1 MMFASVFASLGTRI
15 MFVVLAALLG
25 LGGLFIG
32 FVKVIQKDVLAQ
44 LMEHLETGQYKK
56 REKTLAYMTKIL
68 EQGIHEYYKNF
79 DNATAR
85 KMALDYFKRIN
96 DDKGMIYMVVVDKNG
111 VVLFDPVNPKTVGQ
125 SGLDAQSV
133 DGVYYVRGYLEAA
146 KKGGGYTY
154 YKMPKYDGGVPEK
167 KFAYSH
173 YDEVSQM
180 VIATTSY
187 YTDYTD
193 INTENQAI
201 KEGVNKVFNENTTK
215 LFLWIL
221 TATIALVVLT
231 LIYAKLRIVKRIDE
245 LVLKINA
252 FSHGDK
258 DLRAKIDV
266 GDRNDE
272 ISQVGRGINLFVENA
287 RLIMEEI
294 KGISTSNKTSMDKL
308 VQIAQETQKSMKDS
322 STTLN
327 SVKNKATDVASMMNI
342 SIEQSQGLRKR
353 LIETQGLVK
362 ESKDAIGDLF
372 SQIIESAHT
381 EEELSSKVEQ
391 LSRNADDVKSILDII
406 NDIAD
411 QTNLLALNAAIEAA
425 RAGEHGRGF
434 AVVADEV
441 RNLAG
446 RTQKSLAEINSTIMV
461 IVQEINAVSSQ
472 MNLNSQKM
480 ERLSDMSKS
489 VQETYEKMSSNLSSV
504 VLDSNQSM
512 DDYAKSGRQIE
523 AMVSDFAEVEKVAS
537 KTLADSSDILN
548 IATHVSGTTMN
559 LDKQVNLFKT

>member
-1 MMFASVFASLGTRI
+1 MFSSMFASLGTRI
-15 MFVVLAALLG
+15 MLVVLVALLG

-32 FVKVIQKDVLAQ
+32 FVKVMQKDVLAQ
-44 LMEHLETGQYKK
+44 LMEHLENGQYKK
-56 REKTLAYMTKIL
+56 REKTLAYMTKLL
-68 EQGIHEYYKNF
+68 EQGIHEYYKSF

-125 SGLDAQSV
+125 SGLEAQSV

-180 VIATTSY
+180 VIAATSY
-187 YTDYTD
+187 YTD
-193 INTENQAI
+193 INTENKAI

-221 TATIALVVLT
+221 TATIALVVLM
-231 LIYAKLRIVKRIDE
+231 LIYTKLRIVKRINE

-294 KGISTSNKTSMDKL
+294 KGISTLNKTSMDKL
-308 VQIAQETQKSMKDS
+308 VQITQETQKSMKNS

-327 SVKNKATDVASMMNI
+327 SVKNKATDIASMMNI

-372 SQIIESAHT
+372 SQITESAHT
-381 EEELSSKVEQ
+381 EEELSSQVEQ

-512 DDYAKSGRQIE
+512 DDYAKSGQQIE
-523 AMVSDFAEVEKVAS
+523 AMVSDFVEVEKVAS

-548 IATHVSGTTMN
+548 IATHVSETTIN

>member
-32 FVKVIQKDVLAQ
+32 FVKVMQKDVLAQ

-56 REKTLAYMTKIL
+56 REKTLAYMTKII
-68 EQGIHEYYKNF
+68 EQGIHEYYKKF

-125 SGLDAQSV
+125 SGLGLQSV

-180 VIATTSY
+180 VIAATSY
-187 YTDYTD
+187 YTD
-193 INTENQAI
+193 INTENKAI

-258 DLRAKIDV
+258 DLRTKIDV

-272 ISQVGRGINLFVENA
+272 ISQVGRGVNLFVENA

-308 VQIAQETQKSMKDS
+308 VQIAQETQKNMKDS

-327 SVKNKATDVASMMNI
+327 SVKDKATDVASMMNA

-353 LIETQGLVK
+353 LTETQGLVK

-381 EEELSSKVEQ
+381 EEELSSQVEQ

-504 VLDSNQSM
+504 VSDSNQSM

-523 AMVSDFAEVEKVAS
+523 AMVSDFVGVEKVAS

-548 IATHVSGTTMN
+548 IATHVSGTAMN

>member
-1 MMFASVFASLGTRI
+1 MFASLGTRI
-15 MFVVLAALLG
+15 MLVVLAALLG

-32 FVKVIQKDVLAQ
+32 FVKVMQKDVLAQ
-44 LMEHLETGQYKK
+44 LMEHLENEQYKK
-56 REKTLAYMTKIL
+56 RGKTLAYMTKLL
-68 EQGIHEYYKNF
+68 EQGIHEYYKSF

-180 VIATTSY
+180 VIAATSY
-187 YTDYTD
+187 YTD
-193 INTENQAI
+193 INAENKAI
-201 KEGVNKVFNENTTK
+201 KEGVNKVFNEDTTK

-221 TATIALVVLT
+221 SATIALVVLT
-231 LIYAKLRIVKRIDE
+231 LVYAKLRIVKRINE

-252 FSHGDK
+252 FSRGDK

-266 GDRNDE
+266 DDRNDE
-272 ISQVGRGINLFVENA
+272 ISQVGRGVNLFVENA

-294 KGISTSNKTSMDKL
+294 KGISTLNKTSMDKL
-308 VQIAQETQKSMKDS
+308 VQITQETQKSMKDS

-327 SVKNKATDVASMMNI
+327 SVKNKATDIASMMNI

-372 SQIIESAHT
+372 SQITESAHT
-381 EEELSSKVEQ
+381 EEELSSQVEQ

-489 VQETYEKMSSNLSSV
+489 VQETYEKMSSNLISV

-512 DDYAKSGRQIE
+512 DDYAKSGHKIE
-523 AMVSDFAEVEKVAS
+523 AMVSDFVEVEKVAS

>member
-15 MFVVLAALLG
+15 MLVVLAALLG

-32 FVKVIQKDVLAQ
+32 FVKVIQKDVLVQ

-79 DNATAR
+79 DNTTAR

-180 VIATTSY
+180 VIAATSY
-187 YTDYTD
+187 YTD
-193 INTENQAI
+193 INTENKAI
-201 KEGVNKVFNENTTK
+201 KEGVNKVFNENTAK

-327 SVKNKATDVASMMNI
+327 SVKNKATDVANMMNT

-372 SQIIESAHT
+372 SQITESAHT

-480 ERLSDMSKS
+480 EHLSDMSKS

-512 DDYAKSGRQIE
+512 DDYAKSGHQIE
-523 AMVSDFAEVEKVAS
+523 AMVSDFVEVEKVAS

>member
-15 MFVVLAALLG
+15 MFVVLAALIS

-32 FVKVIQKDVLAQ
+32 FVKVMQKDVSAQ

-68 EQGIHEYYKNF
+68 EQGIHEYYKSF

-180 VIATTSY
+180 VIAATSY
-187 YTDYTD
+187 YTD
-193 INTENQAI
+193 INTENKAI

-221 TATIALVVLT
+221 TSTIALVVLT

-258 DLRAKIDV
+258 DLRARIDV

-272 ISQVGRGINLFVENA
+272 ISQVGRGVNLFVENA

-327 SVKNKATDVASMMNI
+327 SVKNKATDVASMMNA

-353 LIETQGLVK
+353 LIETQGFVK

-372 SQIIESAHT
+372 SQITESAHT

-504 VLDSNQSM
+504 VQDSNQSM

-523 AMVSDFAEVEKVAS
+523 AMVSDFVEVEKVAS

>member
-1 MMFASVFASLGTRI
+1 MFASVFASLGTRI

-180 VIATTSY
+180 VIAATSY
-187 YTDYTD
+187 YTD
-193 INTENQAI
+193 INTENKAI
-201 KEGVNKVFNENTTK
+201 KEGVNKVFNENTAK

-294 KGISTSNKTSMDKL
+294 KGISTSNKTSMHKL

-327 SVKNKATDVASMMNI
+327 SVKNKATDVASMMNA
-342 SIEQSQGLRKR
+342 SIEQSQGLRNR

-372 SQIIESAHT
+372 SQITESAHT

-461 IVQEINAVSSQ
+461 IVQEINDVSSQ

-504 VLDSNQSM
+504 VRDSNQSM
-512 DDYAKSGRQIE
+512 DDYAKSGSQIE
-523 AMVSDFAEVEKVAS
+523 AMVSDFVGVEKVAS

>member
-32 FVKVIQKDVLAQ
+32 FVKVIQKDVLVQ

-180 VIATTSY
+180 VIAATSY
-187 YTDYTD
+187 YTD
-193 INTENQAI
+193 INTENRAI
-201 KEGVNKVFNENTTK
+201 KEGVNKVFNENTAK

-221 TATIALVVLT
+221 TATIVLVVLT

-258 DLRAKIDV
+258 DLRAKIDL

-272 ISQVGRGINLFVENA
+272 ISQVGRGVNLFVENA

-327 SVKNKATDVASMMNI
+327 SVKNKATDIASMMNI

-372 SQIIESAHT
+372 SQITESAHT

-446 RTQKSLAEINSTIMV
+446 RTQNSLAEINSTIMV

-504 VLDSNQSM
+504 VRDSNQSM
-512 DDYAKSGRQIE
+512 DDYAKSGHQIE
-523 AMVSDFAEVEKVAS
+523 AMVSDFVEVEKVAS

>member
-1 MMFASVFASLGTRI
+1 MFASVFASLGTRI
-15 MFVVLAALLG
+15 MFVVLASLLG

-32 FVKVIQKDVLAQ
+32 FVKVMQKDVLAQ

-56 REKTLAYMTKIL
+56 REKTLAYMTKII
-68 EQGIHEYYKNF
+68 EQGIHEYYKSF

-180 VIATTSY
+180 VIAATSY
-187 YTDYTD
+187 YTD
-193 INTENQAI
+193 INTENKAI
-201 KEGVNKVFNENTTK
+201 KEGVNKVFNENTAK

-231 LIYAKLRIVKRIDE
+231 LIYAKLRIVKRINE
-245 LVLKINA
+245 LVFKINA

-266 GDRNDE
+266 DDRNDE
-272 ISQVGRGINLFVENA
+272 ISQVGRGVNLFVENA

-327 SVKNKATDVASMMNI
+327 SVKNKATDVANMMNT

-372 SQIIESAHT
+372 SQITESAHT

-512 DDYAKSGRQIE
+512 DDYAKSGHQIE
-523 AMVSDFAEVEKVAS
+523 AMVSDFVEVEKVAS

-548 IATHVSGTTMN
+548 IATHVNGTTMN

>member
-1 MMFASVFASLGTRI
+1 MMFASLGTRI
-15 MFVVLAALLG
+15 MLVVLAALLG

-32 FVKVIQKDVLAQ
+32 FIKVMQKDVLAQ
-44 LMEHLETGQYKK
+44 LMEHLENGQYKK
-56 REKTLAYMTKIL
+56 REKTLAYMTKLL
-68 EQGIHEYYKNF
+68 EQGIHEYYKSF

-180 VIATTSY
+180 VIAATSY
-187 YTDYTD
+187 YTD
-193 INTENQAI
+193 INTENKAI

-231 LIYAKLRIVKRIDE
+231 LVYAKLRIVKRINE

-272 ISQVGRGINLFVENA
+272 ISQVGRGVNLFVENA
-287 RLIMEEI
+287 RLIMEKI
-294 KGISTSNKTSMDKL
+294 KGISTLNKTSMGKL

-372 SQIIESAHT
+372 SQITESAHT
-381 EEELSSKVEQ
+381 EEELSSQVEQ

-512 DDYAKSGRQIE
+512 DDYAKSGHQIE
-523 AMVSDFAEVEKVAS
+523 AMVSDFVEVEKVAS

-548 IATHVSGTTMN
+548 IATHVSETTIN

>member
-1 MMFASVFASLGTRI
+1 MMFSSMFASLGTRI
-15 MFVVLAALLG
+15 MLVVLAALLG

-32 FVKVIQKDVLAQ
+32 FVKVMQKDVLAQ
-44 LMEHLETGQYKK
+44 LMEHLENGQYKK
-56 REKTLAYMTKIL
+56 REKTLAYMTKLL
-68 EQGIHEYYKNF
+68 EQGIHEYYKSF

-125 SGLDAQSV
+125 SGLEAQSV

-180 VIATTSY
+180 VIAATSY
-187 YTDYTD
+187 YTD
-193 INTENQAI
+193 INTENKAI

-231 LIYAKLRIVKRIDE
+231 LVYAKLRIVKRIDE

-294 KGISTSNKTSMDKL
+294 KGISTLNKTSMNKL
-308 VQIAQETQKSMKDS
+308 VQITQETQKSMKDS

-327 SVKNKATDVASMMNI
+327 SVKNKATDIASMMNA

-372 SQIIESAHT
+372 SQITESAHT
-381 EEELSSKVEQ
+381 EEELSSQVEQ

-512 DDYAKSGRQIE
+512 DDYAKSGHQIE
-523 AMVSDFAEVEKVAS
+523 AMVSDFVEVEKVAS

>member
-1 MMFASVFASLGTRI
+1 MMFSSMFASLKTRI
-15 MFVVLAALLG
+15 MLVVLAALLG

-32 FVKVIQKDVLAQ
+32 FVKVMQKDVLAQ

-180 VIATTSY
+180 VIVATSY
-187 YTDYTD
+187 YTD
-193 INTENQAI
+193 INTENKAI

-245 LVLKINA
+245 LVLKIDA

-258 DLRAKIDV
+258 DLRIKIDV

-272 ISQVGRGINLFVENA
+272 ISQVGRGVNLFVENA
-287 RLIMEEI
+287 RLIMKEI

-308 VQIAQETQKSMKDS
+308 VQIAQETQKSMKNS

-327 SVKNKATDVASMMNI
+327 SVKNKATDIASMMNI

-372 SQIIESAHT
+372 SQITESAHT

-512 DDYAKSGRQIE
+512 DDYAKSGHQIE
-523 AMVSDFAEVEKVAS
+523 AMVSDFVEVEKVAS

-548 IATHVSGTTMN
+548 IATHVNGTTMN

>member
-15 MFVVLAALLG
+15 MFVVLVALLG

-32 FVKVIQKDVLAQ
+32 FVKVMQKDVLAQ

-68 EQGIHEYYKNF
+68 EQGIHEYYKSF

-180 VIATTSY
+180 VIAATSY
-187 YTDYTD
+187 YTD
-193 INTENQAI
+193 INTENKAI
-201 KEGVNKVFNENTTK
+201 KEGVNKVFNENTAK

-327 SVKNKATDVASMMNI
+327 SVKNKATDVASMVNA

-504 VLDSNQSM
+504 VSDSNQSM
-512 DDYAKSGRQIE
+512 DDYAKSGHQIE
-523 AMVSDFAEVEKVAS
+523 AMVSDFVGVEKVAS

-548 IATHVSGTTMN
+548 IATHVSETTMN

>member
-1 MMFASVFASLGTRI
+1 MVFSSMFSSLGARI
-15 MFVVLAALLG
+15 IFIVLAALLG

-32 FVKVIQKDVLAQ
+32 FVKVMQKGVLTQ

-68 EQGIHEYYKNF
+68 EQGIHEYYKSF

-111 VVLFDPVNPKTVGQ
+111 IVLFDPVNPKTVGQ

-154 YKMPKYDGGVPEK
+154 YKMPKYYGGVPEK

-180 VIATTSY
+180 VIAATSY
-187 YTDYTD
+187 YTD
-193 INTENQAI
+193 INTENKAI
-201 KEGVNKVFNENTTK
+201 KEGVNKVFDENTTK

-221 TATIALVVLT
+221 TATIVLVVLT

-245 LVLKINA
+245 LVFKINA

-266 GDRNDE
+266 DDHNDE
-272 ISQVGRGINLFVENA
+272 ISQVGRGVNLFVENV
-287 RLIMEEI
+287 RLIMKEI
-294 KGISTSNKTSMDKL
+294 KGISTLNKTSMDKL
-308 VQIAQETQKSMKDS
+308 VQIAQETQKSMKNS

-327 SVKNKATDVASMMNI
+327 SVKNKATDIASMMNA

-353 LIETQGLVK
+353 LIETQALVK

-372 SQIIESAHT
+372 SQIAESAHT
-381 EEELSSKVEQ
+381 EEELSSQVEQ

-461 IVQEINAVSSQ
+461 IVQEINTVSSQ

-504 VLDSNQSM
+504 VSDSNQSM
-512 DDYAKSGRQIE
+512 DDYAKSGHQIE
-523 AMVSDFAEVEKVAS
+523 VMVSDFVEVEKVAS

-548 IATHVSGTTMN
+548 IATHVSETTMN

>member
-1 MMFASVFASLGTRI
+1 MFASVFASLGTRI
-15 MFVVLAALLG
+15 MLVVLAALLG

-32 FVKVIQKDVLAQ
+32 FVKVMQKDVLVQ

-56 REKTLAYMTKIL
+56 REKTLAYMTKII
-68 EQGIHEYYKNF
+68 EQGIHEYYKDF

-187 YTDYTD
+187 YTD
-193 INTENQAI
+193 INTENKAI

-245 LVLKINA
+245 LVLRINA
-252 FSHGDK
+252 FSRGDK
-258 DLRAKIDV
+258 DLRTKIDV
-266 GDRNDE
+266 DDRNDE
-272 ISQVGRGINLFVENA
+272 ISQVGRGVNLFVENA
-287 RLIMEEI
+287 RLIIEEI
-294 KGISTSNKTSMDKL
+294 KGISTLNKTSMDKL
-308 VQIAQETQKSMKDS
+308 VQITQETQKSMKDS

-327 SVKNKATDVASMMNI
+327 SVKNKATGIASMMNA

-372 SQIIESAHT
+372 SQITESAHT

-504 VLDSNQSM
+504 VRDSNQSM

-523 AMVSDFAEVEKVAS
+523 AMVSDFVGVEKVAS

>member
-32 FVKVIQKDVLAQ
+32 FVKVMQKDVLAQ

-56 REKTLAYMTKIL
+56 REKTLAYMTKLL
-68 EQGIHEYYKNF
+68 EQGIHEYYKSF

-180 VIATTSY
+180 VIAATSY
-187 YTDYTD
+187 YTD
-193 INTENQAI
+193 INTENKAI
-201 KEGVNKVFNENTTK
+201 KEGVNKVFNENTAK

-258 DLRAKIDV
+258 DLRARIDV

-272 ISQVGRGINLFVENA
+272 ISQVGRGVNLFVENA

-308 VQIAQETQKSMKDS
+308 VQIAQETQKSMEDS

-327 SVKNKATDVASMMNI
+327 SVKNKATDVASMMNA

-362 ESKDAIGDLF
+362 ESKDAIEDLF
-372 SQIIESAHT
+372 SQITESAHT
-381 EEELSSKVEQ
+381 EEKLSSKVEQ

-461 IVQEINAVSSQ
+461 IVQEINDVSSQ

-504 VLDSNQSM
+504 VRDSNQSM

-523 AMVSDFAEVEKVAS
+523 AMVSDFVGVEKVAS

>member
-1 MMFASVFASLGTRI
+1 MMFSSMFASLGTRI
-15 MFVVLAALLG
+15 MLVVLAALLG

-32 FVKVIQKDVLAQ
+32 FVKVMQKDVLAQ

-180 VIATTSY
+180 VIAATSY
-187 YTDYTD
+187 YTD
-193 INTENQAI
+193 INTENKAI

-245 LVLKINA
+245 LVLKISA

-272 ISQVGRGINLFVENA
+272 ISQVARGVNLFVENA

-294 KGISTSNKTSMDKL
+294 KGISTLNKTSMDKL
-308 VQIAQETQKSMKDS
+308 VQITQETQKSMKNS

-327 SVKNKATDVASMMNI
+327 SVKNKATDIASMMNI
-342 SIEQSQGLRKR
+342 SIEQSQGLRKH

-372 SQIIESAHT
+372 SQITESAHT

-504 VLDSNQSM
+504 VLGSNQSM
-512 DDYAKSGRQIE
+512 DDYAKSGHQIE

>member
-1 MMFASVFASLGTRI
+1 MMFSSMFASLGTRI
-15 MFVVLAALLG
+15 MLVVLAALLG

-32 FVKVIQKDVLAQ
+32 FVKVMQKDVLAQ
-44 LMEHLETGQYKK
+44 LMEHLENGQYKK
-56 REKTLAYMTKIL
+56 REKTLAYMTKLL
-68 EQGIHEYYKNF
+68 EQGIHEYYKSF

-125 SGLDAQSV
+125 SGLDAKSV

-180 VIATTSY
+180 VIAATSY
-187 YTDYTD
+187 YTD
-193 INTENQAI
+193 INTENKAI

-231 LIYAKLRIVKRIDE
+231 LAYAKLRIVKRIDE

-294 KGISTSNKTSMDKL
+294 KGISTLNKTSMDKL
-308 VQIAQETQKSMKDS
+308 VQITQETQKSMKDS

-327 SVKNKATDVASMMNI
+327 SVKNKATDIASMMNI

-362 ESKDAIGDLF
+362 ESKNAIGDLF
-372 SQIIESAHT
+372 SQITESAHT

-512 DDYAKSGRQIE
+512 DDYAKSGHQIE

-548 IATHVSGTTMN
+548 IATQVSGTTMN

>member
-1 MMFASVFASLGTRI
+1 MMFSSMFASLGTRI
-15 MFVVLAALLG
+15 MLVVLAALLG

-32 FVKVIQKDVLAQ
+32 FVKVMQKDVLAQ
-44 LMEHLETGQYKK
+44 LMEHLENGQYKK
-56 REKTLAYMTKIL
+56 REKTLAYMTKLL
-68 EQGIHEYYKNF
+68 EQGIHEYYKSF

-180 VIATTSY
+180 VIAATSY
-187 YTDYTD
+187 YTD
-193 INTENQAI
+193 INTENKAI

-231 LIYAKLRIVKRIDE
+231 LVYAKLRIVKRIDE

-294 KGISTSNKTSMDKL
+294 KGISTLNKTSMDQL
-308 VQIAQETQKSMKDS
+308 VQITQETQKSMKDS

-327 SVKNKATDVASMMNI
+327 SVKNKATDIASMMNI

-372 SQIIESAHT
+372 SQITESAHT
-381 EEELSSKVEQ
+381 EEELSSQVEQ

-512 DDYAKSGRQIE
+512 DDYAKSGHQIE
-523 AMVSDFAEVEKVAS
+523 AMVSDFVEVEKVAS

>member
-1 MMFASVFASLGTRI
+1 MMFSSMFASLGTRI
-15 MFVVLAALLG
+15 MLVVLAALLG

-32 FVKVIQKDVLAQ
+32 FVKVMQKDVLAQ
-44 LMEHLETGQYKK
+44 LMEHLENGQYKK
-56 REKTLAYMTKIL
+56 REKTLAYMTKLL
-68 EQGIHEYYKNF
+68 EQGIHEYYKSF

-180 VIATTSY
+180 VIAATSY
-187 YTDYTD
+187 YTD
-193 INTENQAI
+193 INTENKAI

-231 LIYAKLRIVKRIDE
+231 LVYAKLRIVKRIDE
-245 LVLKINA
+245 LVFKINA

-294 KGISTSNKTSMDKL
+294 KGISTLNKTSMDQL
-308 VQIAQETQKSMKDS
+308 VQITQETQKSMKDS

-327 SVKNKATDVASMMNI
+327 SVKNKATDIASMMNI

-372 SQIIESAHT
+372 SQITESAHT
-381 EEELSSKVEQ
+381 EEELSSQVEQ

-512 DDYAKSGRQIE
+512 DDYAKSGHQIE
-523 AMVSDFAEVEKVAS
+523 AMVSDFVEVEKVAS

>member
-1 MMFASVFASLGTRI
+1 MFASVFASLGTRI

-32 FVKVIQKDVLAQ
+32 FVKVIQKDVLVQ

-180 VIATTSY
+180 VIAATSY
-187 YTDYTD
+187 YTD
-193 INTENQAI
+193 INTENKAI
-201 KEGVNKVFNENTTK
+201 KEGVNKVFNENTAK
-215 LFLWIL
+215 LFLWLL

-266 GDRNDE
+266 DDRNDE
-272 ISQVGRGINLFVENA
+272 ISQVGRGVNLFVENA

-372 SQIIESAHT
+372 SQITESAHT

-461 IVQEINAVSSQ
+461 IVQEINDVSSQ

-504 VLDSNQSM
+504 VQDSNQSM

-548 IATHVSGTTMN
+548 ITTHVSETTMN

>member
-1 MMFASVFASLGTRI
+1 MFASVFASLGTRI
-15 MFVVLAALLG
+15 MFVVLAALIS

-32 FVKVIQKDVLAQ
+32 FVKVMQKDVSVQ
-44 LMEHLETGQYKK
+44 LMEHLQTGQYKK
-56 REKTLAYMTKIL
+56 REKTLAYMTKII
-68 EQGIHEYYKNF
+68 EQGIHEYYKSF

-187 YTDYTD
+187 YTD

-201 KEGVNKVFNENTTK
+201 KEGVNKVFDENTTK

-258 DLRAKIDV
+258 DLRIKIDV

-327 SVKNKATDVASMMNI
+327 SVKNKATGVASMMNI

-461 IVQEINAVSSQ
+461 IVQEINDVSSQ

-504 VLDSNQSM
+504 VQDSNQSM

-523 AMVSDFAEVEKVAS
+523 AMVSDFVEVEKVAS

>member
-1 MMFASVFASLGTRI
+1 MMFSSMFASLGTRI
-15 MFVVLAALLG
+15 MLVVLAALLG

-32 FVKVIQKDVLAQ
+32 FVKVMQKDVLAQ
-44 LMEHLETGQYKK
+44 LMEHLENGQYKK
-56 REKTLAYMTKIL
+56 REKTLAYMTKLL
-68 EQGIHEYYKNF
+68 EQGIHEYYKSF

-180 VIATTSY
+180 VIAATSY
-187 YTDYTD
+187 YTD
-193 INTENQAI
+193 INTENKAI

-231 LIYAKLRIVKRIDE
+231 LVYAKLRIVKRIDE

-294 KGISTSNKTSMDKL
+294 KGISALNKTSMDQL
-308 VQIAQETQKSMKDS
+308 VQITQETQKSMKDS

-327 SVKNKATDVASMMNI
+327 SVKNKATDIASMMNI

-372 SQIIESAHT
+372 SQITESAHT
-381 EEELSSKVEQ
+381 EEELSSQVEQ

-512 DDYAKSGRQIE
+512 DDYAKSGHQIE
-523 AMVSDFAEVEKVAS
+523 AMVSDFVEVEKVAS

-548 IATHVSGTTMN
+548 IATHVSETTIN

>member
-15 MFVVLAALLG
+15 MLVVLAALLG

-180 VIATTSY
+180 VIAATSY
-187 YTDYTD
+187 YTD
-193 INTENQAI
+193 INTENKAI

-245 LVLKINA
+245 LVLKVNA

-258 DLRAKIDV
+258 DLRVKIDV

-294 KGISTSNKTSMDKL
+294 KGISTSNKTSMDEL
-308 VQIAQETQKSMKDS
+308 VQIAQETQKNMKDS

-327 SVKNKATDVASMMNI
+327 SVKNKATDVASMMNA

-372 SQIIESAHT
+372 SQITESAHT

-461 IVQEINAVSSQ
+461 IVQEINDVSSQ

-512 DDYAKSGRQIE
+512 DDYAKSGHQIE
-523 AMVSDFAEVEKVAS
+523 AMVSDFVEVEKVAS

>member
-32 FVKVIQKDVLAQ
+32 FVKVMQKDVLAQ

-56 REKTLAYMTKIL
+56 REKTLAYMTKLL
-68 EQGIHEYYKNF
+68 EQGIHEYYKSF

-180 VIATTSY
+180 VIAATSY
-187 YTDYTD
+187 YTD
-193 INTENQAI
+193 INTENKAI
-201 KEGVNKVFNENTTK
+201 KEGVNKVFNENTAK

-258 DLRAKIDV
+258 DLRTKIDV

-272 ISQVGRGINLFVENA
+272 ISQVGRGVNLFVENA

-327 SVKNKATDVASMMNI
+327 SVKNKATDVTSMMNA

-381 EEELSSKVEQ
+381 EEELSSQVEQ

-461 IVQEINAVSSQ
+461 IVQEINTVSSQ

-504 VLDSNQSM
+504 VRDSNQSM

-523 AMVSDFAEVEKVAS
+523 AMVSDFVEVEKVAS

>member
-56 REKTLAYMTKIL
+56 REKTLAYMTKLL
-68 EQGIHEYYKNF
+68 EQGIHEYYKSF

-180 VIATTSY
+180 VIAATSY
-187 YTDYTD
+187 YTD
-193 INTENQAI
+193 INTENRAI

-221 TATIALVVLT
+221 TATIALVILT

-252 FSHGDK
+252 FSRGDK

-327 SVKNKATDVASMMNI
+327 SVKNKATDVANMMNT

-381 EEELSSKVEQ
+381 EEELSSQVEQ

-537 KTLADSSDILN
+537 KTLTDSSDILN

>member
-32 FVKVIQKDVLAQ
+32 FVKVMQKDVLVQ

-180 VIATTSY
+180 VIAATSY
-187 YTDYTD
+187 YTD
-193 INTENQAI
+193 INTENKAI

-327 SVKNKATDVASMMNI
+327 SVKNKATDIASMMNI

-372 SQIIESAHT
+372 SQITESAHT

-461 IVQEINAVSSQ
+461 IVQEINDVSSQ

-504 VLDSNQSM
+504 VQDSNQSM

-537 KTLADSSDILN
+537 KTLADSSNILN
-548 IATHVSGTTMN
+548 IATHVSETTMN

>member
-1 MMFASVFASLGTRI
+1 MMFSSMFASLGTRI
-15 MFVVLAALLG
+15 MLVVLAALLG

-32 FVKVIQKDVLAQ
+32 FVKVMQKDVLAQ
-44 LMEHLETGQYKK
+44 LMEHLENGQYKK
-56 REKTLAYMTKIL
+56 REKTLAYMTKLL
-68 EQGIHEYYKNF
+68 EQGIHEYYKSF

-180 VIATTSY
+180 VIAATSY
-187 YTDYTD
+187 YTD
-193 INTENQAI
+193 INTENKAI

-221 TATIALVVLT
+221 TATIVLVVLT

-245 LVLKINA
+245 LVLKVNA

-258 DLRAKIDV
+258 DLRARIDV
-266 GDRNDE
+266 GDHNDE
-272 ISQVGRGINLFVENA
+272 ISQVGRGVNLFLENA

-308 VQIAQETQKSMKDS
+308 VQIAQETQKSMKNS

-327 SVKNKATDVASMMNI
+327 SVKNKATDVASMMNT

-381 EEELSSKVEQ
+381 EEELSSQVEQ

-512 DDYAKSGRQIE
+512 DDYAKSGHQIE
-523 AMVSDFAEVEKVAS
+523 AMVSDFVEVEKVAS

>member
-1 MMFASVFASLGTRI
+1 MFSSMFSSLRARI
-15 MFVVLAALLG
+15 VLVVLVALIS

-32 FVKVIQKDVLAQ
+32 FVKVMQKDVLAQ
-44 LMEHLETGQYKK
+44 LMEHLETAQYKK
-56 REKTLAYMTKIL
+56 REKTLAYMTEIL
-68 EQGIHEYYKNF
+68 EQGIHEYYKSF

-133 DGVYYVRGYLEAA
+133 DGVYYVRGYLQAA

-180 VIATTSY
+180 VIAATSY
-187 YTDYTD
+187 YTD
-193 INTENQAI
+193 INAENKAI
-201 KEGVNKVFNENTTK
+201 KEGVDKVSNENTAK

-221 TATIALVVLT
+221 STTIALVVLT
-231 LIYAKLRIVKRIDE
+231 FIYAKLRIVKRIDE

-266 GDRNDE
+266 DDRNDE
-272 ISQVGRGINLFVENA
+272 ISQVGRGVNLFVENA

-294 KGISTSNKTSMDKL
+294 KGISTLNKTSMDKL
-308 VQIAQETQKSMKDS
+308 VQITQETQKSMKDS

-327 SVKNKATDVASMMNI
+327 SVKNKATDIAGMMNI

-353 LIETQGLVK
+353 LVETQGLVK

-372 SQIIESAHT
+372 SQITESAHT

-461 IVQEINAVSSQ
+461 IVQEINSVSSQ

-512 DDYAKSGRQIE
+512 DDYAKSGHQIE
-523 AMVSDFAEVEKVAS
+523 AMVSDFVEVEKVAS
-537 KTLADSSDILN
+537 KTLADSSKILN
-548 IATHVSGTTMN
+548 IATHVSGTTIN

>member
-1 MMFASVFASLGTRI
+1 MMFSSMFASLGTRI
-15 MFVVLAALLG
+15 MLVVLAALLG

-125 SGLDAQSV
+125 SGLEAQSV

-180 VIATTSY
+180 VIAATSY
-187 YTDYTD
+187 YTD
-193 INTENQAI
+193 INTENKAI

-258 DLRAKIDV
+258 DLRAKIEVDN
-266 GDRNDE
+266 RNDE
-272 ISQVGRGINLFVENA
+272 ISQVGRGVNLFVENA

-294 KGISTSNKTSMDKL
+294 KGISTLNKTSMDKL
-308 VQIAQETQKSMKDS
+308 VQIAQETQKSMKNS

-327 SVKNKATDVASMMNI
+327 SVKNKATDIASMMNI

-372 SQIIESAHT
+372 SQITESAHT

-504 VLDSNQSM
+504 VQDSNQSM

>member
-1 MMFASVFASLGTRI
+1 MMFSSMFASLGTRI
-15 MFVVLAALLG
+15 MLVVLAALLG

-32 FVKVIQKDVLAQ
+32 FVKVMQKDVLMQ

-96 DDKGMIYMVVVDKNG
+96 DDKGMIYMVVVDKSG

-180 VIATTSY
+180 VIAATSY
-187 YTDYTD
+187 YTD
-193 INTENQAI
+193 INTENKAI

-252 FSHGDK
+252 FSRGDK
-258 DLRAKIDV
+258 DLRIKIDV

-272 ISQVGRGINLFVENA
+272 ISQVGHGVNLFVENA

-308 VQIAQETQKSMKDS
+308 VQIAQETQKSMKNS

-327 SVKNKATDVASMMNI
+327 SVKNKATDIASMMNI

-372 SQIIESAHT
+372 SQITESAHT

-461 IVQEINAVSSQ
+461 IVQEINDVSSQ

-504 VLDSNQSM
+504 VSDSNQSM
-512 DDYAKSGRQIE
+512 DDYAKSGHQIE

-548 IATHVSGTTMN
+548 IATHVSETTMN

>member
-1 MMFASVFASLGTRI
+1 MFASVFASLGTRI

-32 FVKVIQKDVLAQ
+32 FVKVMQKDVLAQ

-56 REKTLAYMTKIL
+56 REKTLAYMTKLL
-68 EQGIHEYYKNF
+68 EQGIHEYYKSF

-180 VIATTSY
+180 VIAATSY
-187 YTDYTD
+187 YTD
-193 INTENQAI
+193 INTEDKAI
-201 KEGVNKVFNENTTK
+201 KEGVNKVFNENTAK

-221 TATIALVVLT
+221 TTTIALVVLT

-258 DLRAKIDV
+258 DLRTKIDV

-272 ISQVGRGINLFVENA
+272 ISQVGRGVNLFVENA

-327 SVKNKATDVASMMNI
+327 SVKNKATDVASMMNA

-381 EEELSSKVEQ
+381 EEELSSQVEQ

-504 VLDSNQSM
+504 VSDSNQSM

-523 AMVSDFAEVEKVAS
+523 AMVSDFVGVEKVAS

>member
-32 FVKVIQKDVLAQ
+32 FVKVMQKDVLAQ

-56 REKTLAYMTKIL
+56 REKTLAYMTKLL
-68 EQGIHEYYKNF
+68 EQGIHEYYKNS

-125 SGLDAQSV
+125 SGLDLQSV

-180 VIATTSY
+180 VIAATSY
-187 YTDYTD
+187 YTD

-201 KEGVNKVFNENTTK
+201 KEGVNKVFNENTAK

-252 FSHGDK
+252 FSRGDK
-258 DLRAKIDV
+258 DLRARIDV

-272 ISQVGRGINLFVENA
+272 ISQVGRGVNLFVENA

-327 SVKNKATDVASMMNI
+327 SVKNKATDVASMMNA

-381 EEELSSKVEQ
+381 EEELSSQVEQ

-504 VLDSNQSM
+504 VSDSNQSM

-523 AMVSDFAEVEKVAS
+523 AMVSDFVGVEKVAS

>member
-1 MMFASVFASLGTRI
+1 MMFSSMFASLGTRI
-15 MFVVLAALLG
+15 MLVVLAALLG

-32 FVKVIQKDVLAQ
+32 FVKVMQKDVLAQ
-44 LMEHLETGQYKK
+44 LMEHLENGQYKK
-56 REKTLAYMTKIL
+56 REKTLAYMTKLL
-68 EQGIHEYYKNF
+68 EQGIHEYYKSF

-111 VVLFDPVNPKTVGQ
+111 VVLFDPVNPKAVGQ

-180 VIATTSY
+180 VIAATSY
-187 YTDYTD
+187 YTD
-193 INTENQAI
+193 INAENKAI

-231 LIYAKLRIVKRIDE
+231 LVYAKLRIVKRIDE

-272 ISQVGRGINLFVENA
+272 ISQVGRGIILFVENA

-294 KGISTSNKTSMDKL
+294 KGISTLNKTSMDQL
-308 VQIAQETQKSMKDS
+308 VQITQETQKSMKNS

-327 SVKNKATDVASMMNI
+327 SVKNKATDVANMMNT

-372 SQIIESAHT
+372 SQITESAHT

-461 IVQEINAVSSQ
+461 IVQEINDVSSQ

-504 VLDSNQSM
+504 VRDSNQSM
-512 DDYAKSGRQIE
+512 DDYAKSGHQIE

>member
-1 MMFASVFASLGTRI
+1 MMFSSMFASLGTRI
-15 MFVVLAALLG
+15 MLVVLAALLG
-25 LGGLFIG
+25 LGGLFVG
-32 FVKVIQKDVLAQ
+32 FVKVMQKDVLAQ
-44 LMEHLETGQYKK
+44 LMEHLENGQYKK
-56 REKTLAYMTKIL
+56 REKTLAYMTKII
-68 EQGIHEYYKNF
+68 EQGIHEYYKSF

-187 YTDYTD
+187 YTD
-193 INTENQAI
+193 INTENKAI

-258 DLRAKIDV
+258 DLRIKIDV

-272 ISQVGRGINLFVENA
+272 ISQVGRGVNLFVENA

-294 KGISTSNKTSMDKL
+294 KGISTSNKTSMDEL

-327 SVKNKATDVASMMNI
+327 SVKNKATDIASMMNI

-372 SQIIESAHT
+372 SQITERAHT

-461 IVQEINAVSSQ
+461 IVQEINDVSSQ

-504 VLDSNQSM
+504 VSDSNQSM
-512 DDYAKSGRQIE
+512 DDYAKSGHQIE

>member
-1 MMFASVFASLGTRI
+1 MMFSSMFASLGTRI
-15 MFVVLAALLG
+15 MLVVLAALLG

-32 FVKVIQKDVLAQ
+32 FVKVMQKDVLAQ

-56 REKTLAYMTKIL
+56 REKTLAYMTKII

-79 DNATAR
+79 DNTTAR

-180 VIATTSY
+180 VIAATSY
-187 YTDYTD
+187 YTD
-193 INTENQAI
+193 INTENKAI
-201 KEGVNKVFNENTTK
+201 KEGVNKVFDENTTK

-258 DLRAKIDV
+258 DLRAKIEVD
-266 GDRNDE
+266 DRNDE
-272 ISQVGRGINLFVENA
+272 ISQVGRGVNLFVENA

-294 KGISTSNKTSMDKL
+294 KGISTLNKTSMDKL
-308 VQIAQETQKSMKDS
+308 VQITQETQKSMKNS

-327 SVKNKATDVASMMNI
+327 SVKNKATDIASMMNA

-372 SQIIESAHT
+372 SQITESAHT

-461 IVQEINAVSSQ
+461 IVQEINDVSSQ

-504 VLDSNQSM
+504 VLDSNQTM
-512 DDYAKSGRQIE
+512 DDYAKSGHQIE

>member
-1 MMFASVFASLGTRI
+1 MFSSMFASLGTRI
-15 MFVVLAALLG
+15 MLVVLAALLG

-32 FVKVIQKDVLAQ
+32 FVKVMQKDVLAQ
-44 LMEHLETGQYKK
+44 LMEHLENGQYKK
-56 REKTLAYMTKIL
+56 REKTLAYMTKLL

-173 YDEVSQM
+173 YDEVSSM
-180 VIATTSY
+180 VIAATSY
-187 YTDYTD
+187 YTD
-193 INTENQAI
+193 INTENKAI

-266 GDRNDE
+266 DDRNDE
-272 ISQVGRGINLFVENA
+272 ISQVGRGVNLFVENT

-294 KGISTSNKTSMDKL
+294 KGISTLNKTSMDKL
-308 VQIAQETQKSMKDS
+308 VQITQETQKSMKNS

-327 SVKNKATDVASMMNI
+327 SVKNKATDIASMMNA

-362 ESKDAIGDLF
+362 ESKEAIGDLF
-372 SQIIESAHT
+372 SQITESAHT

-512 DDYAKSGRQIE
+512 DDYAKSGHQIE
-523 AMVSDFAEVEKVAS
+523 AMVSDFVEVEKVAS
-537 KTLADSSDILN
+537 KTLADSSDVLN
-548 IATHVSGTTMN
+548 IATHVSETTMN

>member
-1 MMFASVFASLGTRI
+1 MMFSSMFASLGTRI

-85 KMALDYFKRIN
+85 KMALDYFKHIN

-187 YTDYTD
+187 YTD

-221 TATIALVVLT
+221 TATMALVVLT

-372 SQIIESAHT
+372 SQITESAHT

-461 IVQEINAVSSQ
+461 IVQEINDVSSQ

-480 ERLSDMSKS
+480 EHLSDMSKS

-504 VLDSNQSM
+504 VQDSNQSM

-523 AMVSDFAEVEKVAS
+523 AMVSDFVGVEKVAS

>member
-1 MMFASVFASLGTRI
+1 MMFSSMFASLGTRI
-15 MFVVLAALLG
+15 MLVVLAALLG

-32 FVKVIQKDVLAQ
+32 FVKVMQKDVLAQ
-44 LMEHLETGQYKK
+44 LMEHLENGQYKK
-56 REKTLAYMTKIL
+56 REKTLAYMTKLL
-68 EQGIHEYYKNF
+68 EQGIHEYYKSF

-180 VIATTSY
+180 VIAATSY
-187 YTDYTD
+187 YTD
-193 INTENQAI
+193 INTENKAI

-231 LIYAKLRIVKRIDE
+231 LVYAKLRIVKRIDE

-294 KGISTSNKTSMDKL
+294 KGISTLNKTSMNKL
-308 VQIAQETQKSMKDS
+308 VQITQETQKSMKDS

-327 SVKNKATDVASMMNI
+327 SVKNKATDIASMMNI

-372 SQIIESAHT
+372 SQITESAHT
-381 EEELSSKVEQ
+381 EEELSSQVEQ

-512 DDYAKSGRQIE
+512 DDYAKSGHQIE
-523 AMVSDFAEVEKVAS
+523 AMVNDFVEVEKVAS

-548 IATHVSGTTMN
+548 IATHVSETTIN

>member
-1 MMFASVFASLGTRI
+1 MFSSMFASLGTRI
-15 MFVVLAALLG
+15 MLVVLAALLG

-32 FVKVIQKDVLAQ
+32 FVKVMQKDVLAQ
-44 LMEHLETGQYKK
+44 LMEHLENGQYKK
-56 REKTLAYMTKIL
+56 REKTLAYMTKLL
-68 EQGIHEYYKNF
+68 EQGIHEYYKSF

-125 SGLDAQSV
+125 SGLEAQSV

-180 VIATTSY
+180 VIAATSY
-187 YTDYTD
+187 YTD
-193 INTENQAI
+193 INTENKAI
-201 KEGVNKVFNENTTK
+201 KEGVNKVFDENTTK

-252 FSHGDK
+252 FSRGDK
-258 DLRAKIDV
+258 DLRIKIDV

-272 ISQVGRGINLFVENA
+272 ISQVGRGVNLFVENA

-294 KGISTSNKTSMDKL
+294 KGISILNKTSMGKL
-308 VQIAQETQKSMKDS
+308 VQITQETQKSMKNS

-327 SVKNKATDVASMMNI
+327 SVKNKATDIASMMNA

-372 SQIIESAHT
+372 SQITESAHT
-381 EEELSSKVEQ
+381 EDELSSKVEQ

-512 DDYAKSGRQIE
+512 DDYAKSGHQIE
-523 AMVSDFAEVEKVAS
+523 AMVSDFVEVEKVAS

-548 IATHVSGTTMN
+548 IATHVSETAMN

>member
-1 MMFASVFASLGTRI
+1 MFASLGTRI
-15 MFVVLAALLG
+15 MLVVLAALLS

-32 FVKVIQKDVLAQ
+32 FVKVMQKDVLAQ

-173 YDEVSQM
+173 YDEMSQM
-180 VIATTSY
+180 VIAATSY
-187 YTDYTD
+187 YTD
-193 INTENQAI
+193 INTENKAI
-201 KEGVNKVFNENTTK
+201 KEGVNKVFNENTAK

-327 SVKNKATDVASMMNI
+327 SVKNKATDVASMMNA

-372 SQIIESAHT
+372 SQITESAHT

-461 IVQEINAVSSQ
+461 IVQEINDVSSQ

-504 VLDSNQSM
+504 VQDSNQSM
-512 DDYAKSGRQIE
+512 DDYAKSGHQIE

-559 LDKQVNLFKT
+559 LDKQVHLFKT